1 MDNLN
6 ILRKLDDLSNFR
18 RGISRSL
25 NTSALHLSINK
36 TQKQVL
42 MAILRTTENNMTDLS
57 EQIGLEK
64 STLTRT
70 IDSLI
75 EEGLVTRSPGIQD
88 RRTITCALTERGQDI
103 ANKLDQIMREHLENI
118 LSSLSENERLELN
131 EKLSDCIRLL
141 KSQERGCGI

>member
-18 RGISRSL
+18 REISRSL
-25 NTSALHLSINK
+25 DTSTLNLSINK

-70 IDSLI
+70 VDSLI
-75 EEGLVTRSPGIQD
+75 EEGLVTRSSGIQD
-88 RRTITCALTERGQDI
+88 RRTITCALTERGQAI
-103 ANKLDQIMREHLENI
+103 ANQLDQLMRGHLESI
-118 LSSLSENERLELN
+118 LSGLSENERIELN
-131 EKLSDCIRLL
+131 EKLSDCVRLL
-141 KSQERGCGI
+141 KNHS

>member
-1 MDNLN
+1 VDNLN

-18 RGISRSL
+18 REISRSL
-25 NTSALHLSINK
+25 DTSTLNLSINK

-70 IDSLI
+70 VDSLI
-75 EEGLVTRSPGIQD
+75 EEGLVTRSSGIQD
-88 RRTITCALTERGQDI
+88 RRTITCALTERGQAI
-103 ANKLDQIMREHLENI
+103 ANQLDQLMRGHLESI
-118 LSSLSENERLELN
+118 LSGLSENERIELN
-131 EKLSDCIRLL
+131 EKLSDCVRLL
-141 KSQERGCGI
+141 KNHS

>member
-1 MDNLN
+1 MMDNLN

-18 RGISRSL
+18 REISRSL
-25 NTSALHLSINK
+25 NTSALNLSINK

-57 EQIGLEK
+57 QQIGLEK

-75 EEGLVTRSPGIQD
+75 EEGLVTRFSGIQD
-88 RRTITCALTERGQDI
+88 RRMITCALTEKGQDI
-103 ANKLDQIMREHLENI
+103 ANQLDQIMREHIESI
-118 LSSLSENERLELN
+118 LSGLSENERIELN
-131 EKLSDCIRLL
+131 GKLSDCIHLL
-141 KSQERGCGI
+141 KSHG

>member
-18 RGISRSL
+18 RAISRSL

-70 IDSLI
+70 VDSLI

-88 RRTITCALTERGQDI
+88 RRTITCALTEKGQAI
-103 ANKLDQIMREHLENI
+103 ANQLDQLMRDHLESI
-118 LSSLSENERLELN
+118 LSGLSENERIELN
-131 EKLSDCIRLL
+131 EKLSDCIRLM
-141 KSQERGCGI
+141 KSQG

>member
-18 RGISRSL
+18 REISRSL
-25 NTSALHLSINK
+25 NTGALNLSINK

-88 RRTITCALTERGQDI
+88 RRTITCALTEKGQD
-103 ANKLDQIMREHLENI
+103 AAGQLDQLMREHLDRL
-118 LSSLSENERLELN
+118 LSGLSENERIELN

-141 KSQERGCGI
+141 KSQG